1 MNPTATLEIRRG
13 NPAILG
19 ATIQAGGV
27 NFAVFSEHA
36 TRVKVCLFDASGQQF
51 HGSFELQK
59 TAGSIWQALVVNLDP
74 TWTYGYRVEGPY
86 QPEHGHWFDANK
98 LLLDPYAQE
107 LTGPL
112 LLTAVHESI
121 GHHDTQGCTPK
132 CCFQKLP
139 EANLVTRVSPYKP
152 LSERVIYELHV
163 RGFSKLNEALPE
175 VLRGTYAGLAHPASI
190 AYLQGLGVDTIELM
204 PLALS
209 VDEPFLVERGLTN
222 YWAYNPASLFAVNP
236 RYAMHPDQATAE
248 LKDAIASLQQAGIDV
263 IVDVVLNHTGEGG
276 EDGSTFC
283 WKGLDNAAY
292 YHLLSDQNAVYA
304 NHSGCGNALNL
315 SHPRVLQLV
324 ADALRYWV
332 TFLGVDGFRFDL
344 ATTLGRNKHG
354 FDQAHPFFSMLQQ
367 DPILKRA
374 ILIAEPW
381 DVGPAGYQLGAF
393 PAPFSEWNDQFRDS
407 VRQFWCGD
415 SGILADFAKALHGSA
430 EIFERSGRDA
440 SASVNFV
447 TSHDGFTAWDAVSYR
462 DRHNEANKEDN
473 RDGHSHNF
481 SLNYGV
487 EGETEDTQI
496 NAKRAQHVK
505 NLVGTTLI
513 AQGAPMLLAGDERL
527 NTQCGNNNAYCQDNA
542 LTWLSW
548 KPDPMRD
555 ATLAWV
561 ADAISVRKQLIP
573 LHQSDYHHENWTWHG
588 LDGSELT
595 PNDWHTGDLQGLQC
609 RIYGAQPEHDICL
622 CFNRSWG
629 AHRIHLPTGDSWH
642 LWLDSSDTSG
652 AESRDQISPFSF
664 QIWARRQRPYAIS

>member
-1 MNPTATLEIRRG
+1 MTPTATLKIQRG
-13 NPAILG
+13 NPALLG

-36 TRVKVCLFDASGQQF
+36 TRVQVCLFDPSGNHVQ
-51 HGSFELQK
+51 GCFELQK
-59 TAGSIWQALVVNLDP
+59 TAGSIWQAWVVNLDP
-74 TWTYGYRVEGPY
+74 TWTYAYRVDGPY
-86 QPEHGHWFDANK
+86 QPEHGHWFDSKK

-112 LLTAVHESI
+112 LLTAAHQSRA
-121 GHHDTQGCTPK
+121 HHDTQDCTPK
-132 CCFQKLP
+132 CRFQKLP
-139 EANLVTRVSPYKP
+139 ESNFATRVRPYKP

-163 RGFSKLNEALPE
+163 RGFSRLNEGMPE
-175 VLRGTYAGLAHPASI
+175 ALRGTYAGLAHPASI
-190 AYLQGLGVDTIELM
+190 AHLQGLGVDTIELL

-236 RYAMHPDQATAE
+236 RYAMNPDQATAE
-248 LKDAIASLQQAGIDV
+248 LKDAIASLKQAGIDV
-263 IVDVVLNHTGEGG
+263 IVDVVLNHTGEGDEEG
-276 EDGSTFC
+276 TTFC

-292 YHLLSDQNAVYA
+292 YHLSSDHNAVYA

-315 SHPRVLQLV
+315 SHPRVLQWV

-332 TFLGVDGFRFDL
+332 IALGVDGFRFDL
-344 ATTLGRNKHG
+344 AATLGRNQHG
-354 FDQAHPFFSMLQQ
+354 FDCAHPFFCLLQQ
-367 DPILKRA
+367 DPVLKHA

-381 DVGPAGYQLGAF
+381 DVGPSGYQLGAF
-393 PAPFSEWNDQFRDS
+393 PAPLSEWNDQFRDS
-407 VRQFWCGD
+407 VRRFWRCD
-415 SGILADFAKALHGSA
+415 SGVLADFAKALHGSA
-430 EIFERSGRDA
+430 ETFEPSGRDA

-447 TSHDGFTAWDAVSYR
+447 ASHDGFTAWDAVSYR

-487 EGETEDTQI
+487 EGETQDTQI

-513 AQGAPMLLAGDERL
+513 AQGVPMLLAGDERL
-527 NTQCGNNNAYCQDNA
+527 NTQFGNNNAYCQDNP

-555 ATLAWV
+555 AILAWV
-561 ADAISVRKQLIP
+561 ADAITVRKQLIP
-573 LHQSDYHHENWTWHG
+573 LHQSDYHHENWTWHC

-595 PNDWHTGDLQGLQC
+595 PNDWHTGDMRGLQC
-609 RIYGAQPEHDICL
+609 RIYGKQPEHDICL
-622 CFNRSWG
+622 CFNRSWH
-629 AHRIHLPTGDSWH
+629 AHGIHLPAGDSWY
-642 LWLDSSDTSG
+642 LWLDSSEYAG
-652 AESRDQISPFSF
+652 GEHREQISPFSF
-664 QIWARRQRPYAIS
+664 QIWARRQRPSAIS